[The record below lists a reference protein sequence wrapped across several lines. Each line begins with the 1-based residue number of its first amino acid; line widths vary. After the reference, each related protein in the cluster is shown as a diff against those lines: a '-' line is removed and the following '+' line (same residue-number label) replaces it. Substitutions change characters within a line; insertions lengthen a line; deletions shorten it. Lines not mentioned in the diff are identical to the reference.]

1 MPRRGVFLVAA
12 LAITVEAA
20 PLKPL
25 ARGFWDDGVSQ
36 PINPALASP
45 PSPSPL
51 PHVPTSPRRK
61 PFETDDAGGTLRNR
75 AGELVT
81 LQNTPVSWDQNA
93 GGEESDT
100 ANNNGDF
107 HEDAPAAQ
115 VRAAPSCRSW
125 RAVVERRRQFAIGCT
140 WFMGGL
146 RGPASSAAGAGGLQ
160 SPMGRLR

>member
-1 MPRRGVFLVAA
+1 MDQETSTYCKQQTECNKVLTESGAMPRRGVFLVAA

-61 PFETDDAGGTLRNR
+61 PFETDDAG
-75 AGELVT
+75 VT
-81 LQNTPVSWDQNA
+81 
-93 GGEESDT
+93 
-100 ANNNGDF
+100 
-107 HEDAPAAQ
+107 
-115 VRAAPSCRSW
+115 
-125 RAVVERRRQFAIGCT
+125 
-140 WFMGGL
+140 
-146 RGPASSAAGAGGLQ
+146 
-160 SPMGRLR
+160 